1 VKKLVGLLLCL
12 SLSLLIVAGVAKPS
26 HTPVSQKEIRP
37 KESYAES
44 ESFDMSDAEQGE
56 VATEENTGGEVTSD
70 DHDNNGDASD
80 DEGEAIN
87 GDDGGEAPGDD
98 NTGDDTTADDGGG
111 DNGDDEGG
119 GDEGE

>member
-1 VKKLVGLLLCL
+1 MKKFLGLLLCF
-12 SLSLLIVAGVAKPS
+12 SLSCFTVARATKPNHTTAAAANTAQKGGELTAK
-26 HTPVSQKEIRP
+26 QK
-37 KESYAES
+37 AE
-44 ESFDMSDAEQGE
+44 FDTIKTQQKDTDEE
-56 VATEENTGGEVTSD
+56 VASAD
-70 DHDNNGDASD
+70 DGSMEDASD